1 MESQVHATFSNRTR
15 FLAAAAFAALL
26 ALGYV
31 ALRERDSAPVAT
43 VEKLSIA
50 VPAVPHS
57 SLIYIAAAQ
66 GYFAGE
72 GLEVTIL
79 PAIHGKAAV
88 ELVSQGK
95 ADLGTASEVVFVLA
109 ALKGRSLGIVASIAS
124 SPSDL
129 AVIGRRDR
137 GIAAP
142 RDIAGKRI
150 GATLGTAGEFF
161 LWAFLIRH
169 KLPPGSVTLVEL
181 PPGRMAPELAAGTVD
196 AISTWQPNVL
206 DAQLALAGNAAI
218 FLEPLAYTETF
229 NLIGRG
235 DFIASHRGAIEKLLR
250 ALLKAEQFGRDRPD
264 EALKLVAERLKV
276 DAEILRPTWKA
287 FDFRIEL
294 RQSQINTMEDGA
306 RWAIERGYSD
316 RKAVPNFLPD
326 LHFDALLAVRPER
339 VTVMR

>member
-1 MESQVHATFSNRTR
+1 MFSVQAR
-15 FLAAAAFAALL
+15 FLAAAAIAAVL
-26 ALGYV
+26 ALAYL
-31 ALRERDSAPVAT
+31 ALRERNSAPAVTA
-43 VEKLSIA
+43 EKLSIA
-50 VPAVPHS
+50 VPAVPHA
-57 SLIYIAAAQ
+57 SLIFVAEAL

-72 GLEVTIL
+72 NLEVTIL

-88 ELVSQGK
+88 ELVSEGK

-109 ALKGRSLGIVASIAS
+109 ALKGQSVGIVANIS
-124 SPSDL
+124 SSSSDL
-129 AVIGRRDR
+129 AVVARRDR
-137 GIAAP
+137 GIDAP
-142 RDIAGKRI
+142 RGIAGKRV

-161 LWAFLIRH
+161 LWAFLIRY
-169 KLPPGSVTLVEL
+169 KLPPGSVTIVDL
-181 PPGRMAPELAAGTVD
+181 PPGRLAPELAAGHVD

-206 DAQLALAGNAAI
+206 DAQLALAGNAAT
-218 FLEPLAYTETF
+218 FHEPLAYRETF

-250 ALLKAEQFGRDRPD
+250 ALLKAEQFGQARPE
-264 EALKLVAERLKV
+264 EALKLVDERLKV
-276 DAEILRPTWKA
+276 GADALGTPWKA

-294 RQSQINTMEDGA
+294 RQSQINTMEDAA

-326 LHFDALLAVRPER
+326 LHLDALLAVRPER

>member
-1 MESQVHATFSNRTR
+1 VPATFSRKTR
-15 FLAAAAFAALL
+15 FVAAAAFAALL
-26 ALGYV
+26 ALGYLV
-31 ALRERDSAPVAT
+31 LRERSGTRAEN

-50 VPAVPHS
+50 VPSVPHS

-79 PAIHGKAAV
+79 PAVHGKVAV

-109 ALKGRSLGIVASIAS
+109 ALKGQSLGIVASICS
-124 SPSDL
+124 SSSDL
-129 AVIGRRDR
+129 AVIARRDR

-142 RDIAGKRI
+142 RHIAAKRV

-169 KLPPGSVTLVEL
+169 KLPPGSVTLVDL
-181 PPGRMAPELAAGTVD
+181 PPGRIGPELASGTVD

-206 DAQLALAGNAAI
+206 DAQAALGANAVS
-218 FLEPLAYTETF
+218 FFEPLAYTETF

-235 DFIASHRGAIEKLLR
+235 DFIASHRGSIEKLLR
-250 ALLKAEQFGRDRPD
+250 ALLKAEQFGQARPD
-264 EALKLVAERLKV
+264 EALKLVDERLKV
-276 DAEILRPTWKA
+276 GVDALGPPWKA
-287 FDFRIEL
+287 FDFRVDL
-294 RQSQINTMEDGA
+294 RQSQINTMEEAA

-326 LHFDALLAVRPER
+326 LRLDALLAVRPER